1 MTKHVPLHLGY
12 TVALS
17 ITHQASKA
25 CIRVLYA
32 GPHITRL
39 VRRMS
44 KLWDTKKLELL
55 GRHCSP
61 WHGDSSFH
69 EDGRPSTDSQGT
81 SLHPGWHWVSVRVIV
96 LIVAALAPD
105 TATFSTVTSSSS
117 TSINFISYPTYNS
130 NRCHTSIPHSNLA
143 VDRRI
148 AITLGSAL
156 RSNTLAS
163 TLSFHHRIYIWNGCK
178 GGVGGWLWGD

>member
-1 MTKHVPLHLGY
+1 MIENSYRHSSTRLLRSTRSWGKLADQLQRICRELYYHPTRSKASILRSPALRYVHTLLWRTLMRCCDSTSIVSTTDFLYLCAMTKHVPLHLGY
-12 TVALS
+12 TVVLS
-17 ITHQASKA
+17 ITHQASKD

-55 GRHCSP
+55 ARHYSP

-81 SLHPGWHWVSVRVIV
+81 SLHPGWH
-96 LIVAALAPD
+96 
-105 TATFSTVTSSSS
+105 
-117 TSINFISYPTYNS
+117 
-130 NRCHTSIPHSNLA
+130 
-143 VDRRI
+143 
-148 AITLGSAL
+148 
-156 RSNTLAS
+156 
-163 TLSFHHRIYIWNGCK
+163 
-178 GGVGGWLWGD
+178 